1 MGKTNV
7 VYGNTEYVVRSNQNQ
22 VICVLDFNIKF
33 PPELSGLAS
42 DIIFGYED
50 TRKFLN
56 DNNLSYRWI
65 NEDELYI
72 YGKTYGY
79 ADCLPEDKFDDIFGK
94 KLSQTRAQTKAFDI
108 ATKVYY
114 EFANKYKKISN
125 KFVNLAQNSCESAD
139 KCNFHTHI
147 LINDKYNDIKL

>member
-22 VICVLDFNIKF
+22 VICILDFSIKF
-33 PPELSGLAS
+33 TQELSGLTS
-42 DIIFGYED
+42 NIIFDNKD

-56 DNNLSYRWI
+56 DNNLTYRWI

-79 ADCLPEDKFDDIFGK
+79 ADCLPEDEFDDVFGK
-94 KLSQTRAQTKAFDI
+94 KLAQTRAQMKAFDI
-108 ATKVYY
+108 ATKVYN
-114 EFANKYKKISN
+114 EFYSKYQVIANKFIT
-125 KFVNLAQNSCESAD
+125 LANSSDYSAD
-139 KCNFHTHI
+139 KCSLHANDLI
-147 LINDKYNDIKL
+147 LNKYEF

>member
-22 VICVLDFNIKF
+22 VICILDFSIKF
-33 PPELSGLAS
+33 TPELSGLTS
-42 DIIFGYED
+42 DIIFGHED

-79 ADCLPEDKFDDIFGK
+79 ADCLPEDKFDIVFGK
-94 KLSQTRAQTKAFDI
+94 KLSQTRAQMKAFDI
-108 ATKVYY
+108 ARKVYN
-114 EFANKYKKISN
+114 EFYFKYLEIANKFDALVHSS
-125 KFVNLAQNSCESAD
+125 ASSANSCSS
-139 KCNFHTHI
+139 H
-147 LINDKYNDIKL
+147 INDLILNE